1 MKAIAALLIVC
12 AGATAA
18 RAADA
23 PDARLAL
30 ERLFADERAFVW
42 REDPLSATND
52 GVHDY
57 DDRLP
62 RVTPADQARLAEADR
77 KFLARLHAIER
88 AALPAF
94 DAVSYDLFEFM
105 LAQRIA
111 FAKYRE
117 WRAPLVSDSGFYT
130 SVLLLHDLQSP
141 RTTRDYEN
149 YLARLR
155 DVPRYFDEN
164 IANMRLGKI
173 GRAHV

>member
-62 RVTPADQARLAEADR
+62 RVTPADQ
-77 KFLARLHAIER
+77 R
-88 AALPAF
+88 AGSTRTVGSSSACTAST
-94 DAVSYDLFEFM
+94 A
-105 LAQRIA
+105 
-111 FAKYRE
+111 
-117 WRAPLVSDSGFYT
+117 APCPNS
-130 SVLLLHDLQSP
+130 
-141 RTTRDYEN
+141 TR
-149 YLARLR
+149 
-155 DVPRYFDEN
+155 
-164 IANMRLGKI
+164 
-173 GRAHV
+173 